1 MSRALIVAGLVLALI
16 LAIQV
21 WIQDKS
27 FDASLALR
35 AAAAVAFGFFI
46 IRTGVRMLGSFATPV
61 EPPPEPGD
69 LRKVKITYRC
79 DICGTEVRMTMA
91 NDQIP
96 EPPRHCLE
104 DMNLTAPIED

>member
-1 MSRALIVAGLVLALI
+1 MNRALIIAGAVFALVLAVQVYLQDKPFDAA
-16 LAIQV
+16 LAI
-21 WIQDKS
+21 
-27 FDASLALR
+27 R
-35 AAAAVAFGFFI
+35 AFVAVAFGFFI

-61 EPPPEPGD
+61 APPPEPGD

-104 DMNLTAPIED
+104 DMSLTAPIED